1 MNFANNNTDFGPFT
15 GTPCTNFTRT
25 RESLSLENQ
34 DQILS
39 LSNKLNARFEYL
51 IEKEID
57 KLGGAMTESS
67 TDTICQWALPV
78 SYISLLKNSIQL
90 IDHIQL

>member
-1 MNFANNNTDFGPFT
+1 MNFANNNTDFGLFT

-39 LSNKLNARFEYL
+39 LSNKLNTRFEYL
-51 IEKEID
+51 I
-57 KLGGAMTESS
+57 
-67 TDTICQWALPV
+67 
-78 SYISLLKNSIQL
+78 
-90 IDHIQL
+90 